1 MTIGM
6 VKLIWWLLPMLLLPV
21 ALWYSV
27 QWFED
32 TPEYHQEMK
41 RGCLQ
46 RCWLLLVVYIV
57 LVATTIA
64 VTPDMVRMAAT
75 V

>member
-6 VKLIWWLLPMLLLPV
+6 VQLIWWLLPLVIVPV
-21 ALWYSV
+21 ALWRSV
-27 QWFED
+27 EWYED
-32 TPEYHQEMK
+32 IPEYHQDMK

-46 RCWLLLVVYIV
+46 RCWMLLGVNIFM
-57 LVATTIA
+57 VATYIA